1 MLDNSDLLFCF
12 AETLIKTM
20 FQISLRLGYLSSMRR
35 LLMAFSV
42 GVLIQ
47 SIGNQ
52 ANCQTFSSVDSFLSS
67 ADQSSVVS
75 IKSLALDAQTTAYH
89 NPDGLRVFGDGA
101 AKVLDV
107 DASAIASVN
116 FSDARLSDVQL
127 IRIRINDL
135 QEVANTISLEATSGL
150 SQLQAILVV
159 CSAGLNAA
167 QIAQA
172 FTGANAQVRLLYSL
186 SSPK

>member
-1 MLDNSDLLFCF
+1 MLDNSDLPYSF
-12 AETLIKTM
+12 AETFIKTM
-20 FQISLRLGYLSSMRR
+20 FQISLKLGFLSRMRP

-42 GVLIQ
+42 CILIQ
-47 SIGNQ
+47 SIGHQ
-52 ANCQTFSSVDSFLSS
+52 ANCQTFSSVDSFLSL

-75 IKSLALDAQTTAYH
+75 IKSLAFDAQTTAYQ
-89 NPDGLRVFGDGA
+89 NPEGLKVFGDGA

-116 FSDARLSDVQL
+116 FSDALLSDVQL
-127 IRIRINDL
+127 IRIRINDA
-135 QEVANTISLEATSGL
+135 QEVANSISLESTSGL